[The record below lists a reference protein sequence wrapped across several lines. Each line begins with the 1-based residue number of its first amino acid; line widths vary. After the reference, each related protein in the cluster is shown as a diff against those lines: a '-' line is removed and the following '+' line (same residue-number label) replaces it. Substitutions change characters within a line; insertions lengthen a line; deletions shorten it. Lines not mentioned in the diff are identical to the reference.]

1 MNIPKLNVASI
12 VTPNIPGFRNNAHP
26 SSARG
31 SKGAARNS
39 YFGLDKGYQTEGRS
53 QTERLA
59 RSQAIA
65 KRGEIMKEARAR
77 TAKNVIVTQ
86 QPAWLKYDGVV
97 LNFQGYSQDSVFES
111 REENYRVRT
120 FQINYFPTDGTISIT
135 EDKQENS
142 GIPQGDFVKRVQIPK
157 PPNTKSE
164 RSSYTFTTTGNS
176 LMGRSQPGRN
186 KFYHAEDLSVGMD
199 LNVYGRIFKVTDADT
214 FTRNYYQKTYGVTLG
229 NPLPTPKNKID
240 HMRMGQGVHD
250 WAQQNKDRNGYFG
263 REDND
268 VKRYMEAQ
276 RGREDR
282 VHADAPGGTRRF
294 LNNHGEILRFNL
306 FWMDDKIYGDEKQ
319 FHLNLYLEDNTAEIL
334 YAGNRDGYD
343 KFKALMKRSRIPMP
357 ETVEL
362 GARAWRGVNENPNR
376 YIEPADLRVGKTIE
390 ILKRKM
396 FIYDCTT
403 STYAFYENKFGEDMR
418 KNRVSLTELKRPR
431 KPLAKNT
438 PPEYWLKGISTEE
451 ETLETWKKLRP
462 RPLKRDEQK
471 LVTYEGKILKYKAVF
486 AKPKYVPDKSREFII
501 CYYLAD
507 DSIRVFEV
515 PQLNTGIIGGKFAN
529 RAKRRNPD
537 TGKYFTTDDLD
548 IGKTITINTFEFILQ
563 SCDQF
568 TSDYKSGSYT
578 LHKTM
583 GVEEV
588 ERTLRDKVA
597 KAAVNIRKSFRKAD
611 KDFSGYIDYDE
622 FRIMLQEMGIY
633 MTDVDLITLM
643 RKYDGDGQGEIS
655 YAEFCHAMIPK
666 DYVEKGK
673 SAHSAYHDS
682 NHDSTS
688 FDADEAAKYLE
699 HMNKQTADREKG
711 RRLNQLLNEFAT
723 AFFAKGKESDARKAF
738 KNFDVDNSGY
748 IDRYEFSC
756 ALKAGVG
763 VSVTESDI
771 ILLEDTFYGD
781 DIEELSYTT
790 FIDFIREHYNKL
802 GQTSVAR

>member
-1 MNIPKLNVASI
+1 MKNFCCKK
-12 VTPNIPGFRNNAHP
+12 
-26 SSARG
+26 
-31 SKGAARNS
+31 KGKT
-39 YFGLDKGYQTEGRS
+39 GGG
-53 QTERLA
+53 
-59 RSQAIA
+59 
-65 KRGEIMKEARAR
+65 KE
-77 TAKNVIVTQ
+77 
-86 QPAWLKYDGVV
+86 
-97 LNFQGYSQDSVFES
+97 
-111 REENYRVRT
+111 
-120 FQINYFPTDGTISIT
+120 
-135 EDKQENS
+135 ENS

-157 PPNTKSE
+157 APTTKAE
-164 RSSYTFTTTGNS
+164 RSSFTFTSTANN
-176 LMGRSQPGRN
+176 LMGRSKPAKN
-186 KFYHAEDLSVGMD
+186 KFYNPEDLRVGMD
-199 LNVYGRIFKVTDADT
+199 LNVYGRIFRITNANP
-214 FTRNYYQKTYGVTLG
+214 FTRDYYKKTYGVTLSDS
-229 NPLPTPKNKID
+229 LPTPRNKID

-294 LNNHGEILRFNL
+294 LHNHGQILRFNL
-306 FWMDDKIYGDEKQ
+306 FWVDEKIYGDEKR
-319 FHLNLYLEDNTAEIL
+319 FHLNLYLEDNTIEVL
-334 YAGNRDGYD
+334 YAGNRNGYD
-343 KFKALMKRSRIPMP
+343 PFKALIKRSRVPMP
-357 ETVEL
+357 ETVLL
-362 GARAWRGVNENPNR
+362 GARAWRGVNENKNR
-376 YIEPADLRVGKTIE
+376 YIEPADLRVGNVIE

-396 FIYDCTT
+396 IIYDCTPA
-403 STYAFYENKFGEDMR
+403 TYAYYEEKHGVNMR
-418 KNRVSLTELKRPR
+418 PNRKSLSELKRPE
-431 KPLAKNT
+431 KELAKNT

-462 RPLKRDEQK
+462 RPLKRDERK
-471 LVTYEGKILKYKAVF
+471 LVKYEGKILKYKAVF
-486 AKPKYVPDKSREFII
+486 TKPKYVPDRLREFII
-501 CYYLAD
+501 CYYLSD
-507 DSIRVFEV
+507 DTVRVFEV
-515 PQLNTGIIGGKFAN
+515 PQLNTGVTGGKFAN

-537 TGKYFTTDDLD
+537 TGKYFTPDDFD
-548 IGKTITINTFEFILQ
+548 IGKTITINTFEFTLQ
-563 SCDQF
+563 SCDKF
-568 TSDYKSGSYT
+568 TGEYKSGTYT

-622 FRIMLQEMGIY
+622 FRIMLEEMGIY
-633 MTDVDLITLM
+633 MTDTDLITLM

-673 SAHSAYHDS
+673 SAHAAYNDSGHDS
-682 NHDSTS
+682 NS
-688 FDADEAAKYLE
+688 FDAEEAAKYLA

-723 AFFAKGKESDARKAF
+723 AFFSKGKESDARKAF
-738 KNFDVDNSGY
+738 KNFDVDNSGHV
-748 IDRYEFSC
+748 DRYEFSC

-763 VSVTESDI
+763 VSVNESDI
-771 ILLEDTFYGD
+771 VLLEDTFYGD

-802 GQTSVAR
+802 GQTGVAR